1 MKTVLIKADT
11 RGHKNHGWLDTYH
24 TFSFADYYDPTRIHF
39 GALRVINDDTVAGG
53 EGFGTHPHDNME
65 IVSIPLEGDLEH
77 RDSMGNHGVIKAG
90 DIQVMSAGTGVL
102 HSEYNAN
109 TDKPVKFFQIWV
121 FSNKKDVE
129 PRYEQMT
136 MNFLESKNKFEQIVS
151 PDKNDEGLWIHQNA
165 WFNIASVDKGN
176 TLTYD
181 LKKEGDGVF
190 AMVIEGEFNVAGK
203 DLSRRDGLGVSETDK
218 IEIKALSDNARI
230 LLIEVPMAI

>member
-1 MKTVLIKADT
+1 MKTILYKANT

-39 GALRVINDDTVAGG
+39 GALRVVNDDTVAGG

-90 DIQVMSAGTGVL
+90 DVQVMSAGTGVM
-102 HSEYNAN
+102 HSEFNAN
-109 TDKPVKFFQIWV
+109 RDKPVKFFQIWV
-121 FSNKKDVE
+121 FSNKKNVE

-136 MNFLESKNKFEQIVS
+136 MNFLDSKNKFEQIVS
-151 PDKNDEGLWIHQNA
+151 PNPDDEGLWVHQDT
-165 WFNIASVDKGN
+165 WFSIASIEKGK

-181 LKKEGDGVF
+181 LKKSGDGVF
-190 AMVIEGEFNVAGK
+190 AMVIEGDFTVAGK
-203 DLSRRDGLGVSETDK
+203 ELSRRDGLGISETDK
-218 IEIKALSDNARI
+218 FEVKAESDNARI
-230 LLIEVPMAI
+230 LLMEVPMVI

>member
-1 MKTVLIKADT
+1 MKTILYKANT

-24 TFSFADYYDPTRIHF
+24 TFSFADYYDPMRIHF
-39 GALRVINDDTVAGG
+39 GALRVVNDDTVAGG

-90 DIQVMSAGTGVL
+90 DVQVMSAGTGVL

-109 TDKPVKFFQIWV
+109 RDRPVKFFQIWV
-121 FSNKKDVE
+121 FSNKKNVE

-136 MNFLESKNKFEQIVS
+136 MNFLDSKNKFEQIVS
-151 PDKNDEGLWIHQNA
+151 PNPDDEGLWVHQDT
-165 WFNIASVDKGN
+165 WFNIASIEKGK

-181 LKKEGDGVF
+181 LKKSGDGVF
-190 AMVIEGEFNVAGK
+190 AMVIEGDFTVAGK
-203 DLSRRDGLGVSETDK
+203 ELSRRDGLGISETDSF
-218 IEIKALSDNARI
+218 EVKAESDNARI
-230 LLIEVPMAI
+230 LLMEVPMVI